1 MGNPILTDDGV
12 GFHVA
17 KQLKSIL
24 DDQQVTVTEESI
36 SGLNLLELL
45 IDYDKVIIIDAIQTS
60 GGTAGHIYRLEPG
73 SFNYSLHSSSP
84 HDVNL
89 ATALELGRQL
99 KLPLPQDIVIYAI
112 EAADVNTF
120 SEKCTTEVQQVINQ
134 CVDMVVHELRNSGYM

>member
-24 DDQQVTVTEESI
+24 DEQQVTVTEESI

-60 GGTAGHIYRLEPG
+60 GGTAGHIYRLEPE

-89 ATALELGRQL
+89 ATALELGRHL
-99 KLPLPQDIVIYAI
+99 KLSIPQNITIYAI
-112 EAADVNTF
+112 EVADVNTF
-120 SEKCTTEVQQVINQ
+120 SEKCTTEVQQVINK
-134 CVDMVVHELRNSGYM
+134 CVDMVVHELRNSGYT